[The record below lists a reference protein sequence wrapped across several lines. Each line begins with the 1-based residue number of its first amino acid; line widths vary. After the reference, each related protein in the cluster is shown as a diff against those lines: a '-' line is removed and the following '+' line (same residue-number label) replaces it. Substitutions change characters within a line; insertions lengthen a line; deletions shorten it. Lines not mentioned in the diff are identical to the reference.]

1 MSERPSFW
9 QRLFGRAGSSS
20 LSARQQK
27 VSDYI
32 LARMESDV
40 PLQEVLREDYVRRNC
55 SQAEVERIVSD
66 PEFIETARQRLGE
79 SFRSE
84 EFRLQER
91 DQLRRTSLPRIPVNR
106 GREKNL
112 VSPTNLVLFCP
123 MLDAPLL
130 VGRVVPLATSVPLR
144 YGFGVARKTA
154 VRNPSGAV
162 GSSNCATNAS
172 WPESLRPSSQKTRF

>member
-9 QRLFGRAGSSS
+9 QRLFGRTGSSS

-32 LARMESDV
+32 LARMENDV

-84 EFRLQER
+84 EFRL
-91 DQLRRTSLPRIPVNR
+91 
-106 GREKNL
+106 
-112 VSPTNLVLFCP
+112 
-123 MLDAPLL
+123 
-130 VGRVVPLATSVPLR
+130 
-144 YGFGVARKTA
+144 
-154 VRNPSGAV
+154 
-162 GSSNCATNAS
+162 
-172 WPESLRPSSQKTRF
+172 